1 MQNRKNI
8 KPQKF
13 TKNRKNYKKNKKFK
27 KIHKFLKKKCKKCK
41 KPQIFEKKCKK
52 SQKNAKNRKF
62 LKKNAKNRKKM
73 QKNAKKWP
81 KIEKKV
87 TRKFLGFFLFLIYI
101 DPASPYRLDLLL
113 DPSHPQPRWEGYD
126 IILYFYY
133 TGYRLFTF
141 LLFFSSRQLRIWQ
154 YRVLHFTLQVSR
166 VRFARISCLNLSLE
180 P

>member
-52 SQKNAKNRKF
+52 SQKNAK
-62 LKKNAKNRKKM
+62 
-73 QKNAKKWP
+73 KWP

-113 DPSHPQPRWEGYD
+113 NPSHPQPRWEGYD

>member
-41 KPQIFEKKCKK
+41 KPQIFEKKMQKIAKKCKK
-52 SQKNAKNRKF
+52 SQIF
-62 LKKNAKNRKKM
+62 EKKCKKS

>member
-1 MQNRKNI
+1 MQ
-8 KPQKF
+8 
-13 TKNRKNYKKNKKFK
+13 
-27 KIHKFLKKKCKKCK
+27 KIAKKCKKS
-41 KPQIFEKKCKK
+41 QIFEKKCKK
-52 SQKNAKNRKF
+52 S
-62 LKKNAKNRKKM
+62 

-141 LLFFSSRQLRIWQ
+141 LHFFSSRQLRIWQ

-166 VRFARISCLNLSLE
+166 VRFARISCLHLSLE